1 MTTFVFLLFFT
12 FCYLLRTA
20 FLLSFPFFNY
30 FLLYLFICSS
40 FLLFVSI
47 SALHFC
53 FYLLFLFP
61 PCTFAFIF
69 CFYFRRALL
78 LLPFVSISALHF
90 CFYLLFLFLL
100 CTLFILVHFICTFH
114 SPLCFLFMYF
124 SMYEPY
130 NDKAKKSQ
138 QPSESIQQNIIHIK
152 YTKMTDQLKQLDTK

>member
-61 PCTFAFIF
+61 PCTFAFTFYFYF
-69 CFYFRRALL
+69 CFALYL
-78 LLPFVSISALHF
+78 YLCILSAPFILRYAFS
-90 CFYLLFLFLL
+90 L
-100 CTLFILVHFICTFH
+100 CTFRCMNRTTTKQKNPN
-114 SPLCFLFMYF
+114 SPPRVF
-124 SMYEPY
+124 SRISSTSNTP
-130 NDKAKKSQ
+130 K
-138 QPSESIQQNIIHIK
+138 
-152 YTKMTDQLKQLDTK
+152 